1 MDVNDMNHDMDNL
14 KEMGTVNDALE
25 ILDYGT
31 AEETWA
37 EVLV

>member
-1 MDVNDMNHDMDNL
+1 MNHDMDNL

-31 AEETWA
+31 AENI
-37 EVLV
+37 

>member
-1 MDVNDMNHDMDNL
+1 MNHDMDNL
-14 KEMGTVNDALE
+14 NEMGTVNDALE

-31 AEETWA
+31 AEDIWA